1 MSRGLIGF
9 AVPAVFAAALGAS
22 EARADNLVDAGIAPV
37 SGALHPVSAAFV
49 SPAGG
54 AAMMGLPH
62 VSAQQSTRVQS
73 SGMIAGGV
81 VLSVLGLA
89 GTVLGVVAL
98 VVECTGAECGAN
110 EVLGGVSLG
119 LSLATEVTGIV
130 LIAVGSTPR
139 RVVTQNE
146 LHAPTVARPAPDVF
160 RLSLRGLGLRMNF

>member
-1 MSRGLIGF
+1 MSRGLLTF
-9 AVPAVFAAALGAS
+9 AVPAVVAAALTAS
-22 EARADNLVDAGIAPV
+22 DARADHLVDAGLAPTTIAP
-37 SGALHPVSAAFV
+37 G
-49 SPAGG
+49 
-54 AAMMGLPH
+54 MIGLPH

-98 VVECTGAECGAN
+98 VVECTGEECGAN
-110 EVLGGVSLG
+110 QVLGGVSLG
-119 LSLATEVTGIV
+119 LSLTTEVTGIV

-139 RVVTQNE
+139 RMVTENE
-146 LHAPTVARPAPDVF
+146 LHERSVARPSPDVF